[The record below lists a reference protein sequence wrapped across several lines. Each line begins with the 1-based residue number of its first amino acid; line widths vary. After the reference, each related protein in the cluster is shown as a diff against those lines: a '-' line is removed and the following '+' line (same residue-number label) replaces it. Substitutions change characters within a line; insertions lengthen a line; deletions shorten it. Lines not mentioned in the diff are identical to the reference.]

1 MAIPTG
7 ATTVRLKI
15 APQRGQVVALAEI
28 MAPHAR
34 HEVILVM
41 TLSRFSRSRPSLH
54 ATRRV
59 TGKFG

>member
-15 APQRGQVVALAEI
+15 APQRGQVALAEI